1 VCGTCDGC
9 LSLARARARSL
20 ARSLAL
26 SGNSYLGKMKYKPSR
41 PPNTLA
47 RAPAHTRTHTHT
59 QIYTPKVLFFFL
71 PQILGDIGA
80 EAFFPPIRPFAS
92 LDLDGFVRD
101 GYISV

>member
-1 VCGTCDGC
+1 MCGTCDGC

-47 RAPAHTRTHTHT
+47 RARARTHTHT
-59 QIYTPKVLFFFL
+59 HTHRYTRRKFYFFFS
-71 PQILGDIGA
+71 P
-80 EAFFPPIRPFAS
+80 R
-92 LDLDGFVRD
+92 
-101 GYISV
+101 Y